1 LRHGRLRGE
10 NNSHHLRGRIFA
22 VANICVFGQRVTGD
36 DLSSKCSINSPIC
49 IGYVAGVSDIM
60 STNGDICL
68 PSDAT
73 IQQIVDTVA
82 KYLSDHPEKRHYSA
96 SSQSG
101 IALMQAFPCKQ

>member
-1 LRHGRLRGE
+1 MGGFAVKTIRI
-10 NNSHHLRGRIFA
+10 IFA
-22 VANICVFGQRVTGD
+22 AVCLLSPTSAFSARGFVTGD
-36 DLSSKCSINSPIC
+36 DLSSKCSINSPMC